1 MILKPTSL
9 LSVSAIAFS
18 ALFLASSCK
27 KDNGPTG
34 AAAQLSATIGAN
46 SFSPSLVQGVDD
58 GILTN
63 VAGLQIKSG
72 DSLFLTVSIPDT
84 AKAGTVVKFSA
95 EDDGQIAFVNSKATM
110 AYLSWTGAS
119 HGTITI
125 NSWDKTNKKISGSVS
140 GTLYN
145 EFNDNDSA
153 KISGQF
159 NTAYVTQ

>member
-9 LSVSAIAFS
+9 LAVSAIAFS

-46 SFSPSLVQGVDD
+46 SFSPSLVQGFDD
-58 GILTN
+58 GILTS

-72 DSLFLTVSIPDT
+72 DSLILTVSVPDT
-84 AKAGTVVKFSA
+84 AKAGMVIKFSA
-95 EDDGQIAFVNSKATM
+95 IDDGAVEYINSKATM
-110 AYLSWTGAS
+110 AYFSWTGAS

-125 NSWDKTNKKISGSVS
+125 NSWDKTNKKISGSVN
-140 GTLYN
+140 GMLYN
-145 EFNDNDSA
+145 DFNDKDSA
-153 KISGQF
+153 RISGQF